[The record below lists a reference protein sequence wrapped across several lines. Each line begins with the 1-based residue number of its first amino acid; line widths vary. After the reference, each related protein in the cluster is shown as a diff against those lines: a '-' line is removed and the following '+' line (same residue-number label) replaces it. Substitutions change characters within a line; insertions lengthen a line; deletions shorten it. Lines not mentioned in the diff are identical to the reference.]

1 MNDQR
6 THIDL
11 FSGIGGFALAAN
23 AAGFRTSVFCE
34 QDDYCAK
41 VLRRHWPDVPVIPD
55 IRDFDGT
62 KWRGAALLTGGFP
75 CQPFSQAGQQRG
87 EQDDRALW
95 KEMFRVIKEARP
107 RFVLAENVTG
117 LINMALDD
125 VLSQLEGEGY
135 STGTVVLPAC
145 SLNAPHRRDRVWIM
159 AHAGRFQSGS
169 QEKPKRASNDSARCS
184 GRTYARSQ
192 EDVAH
197 ADIAGLEGSVSKGI
211 QGKAGKLGGYRN
223 PPELVGDEG
232 EDVANTVSGI
242 TQKLKRRES
251 VLGKENKRRA
261 AVGHRYGNDETGR
274 AWLPEPNVGFLADG
288 FPAGLAGGG
297 WWDTEPDIPRVAT
310 GVKDRRRKLM
320 ALGNAI
326 VPQVAYEI
334 LKLI

>member
-55 IRDFDGT
+55 IRDFDGS
-62 KWRGAALLTGGFP
+62 KWRGAGLLTGGFP
-75 CQPFSQAGQQRG
+75 CQPFSVAGEQRG
-87 EQDDRALW
+87 EEDDRALW

-107 RFVLAENVTG
+107 RFVLAENVAG

-125 VLSQLEGEGY
+125 VLSRLEGEGY
-135 STGTVVLPAC
+135 TTGTVVLPAC
-145 SLNAPHRRDRVWIM
+145 AVNAPHRRDRVWIM
-159 AHAGRFQSGS
+159 AHGEGIQCNERQHRNDKEAFGQKGIRVKTGTGCKDVAHAKHKERQETGPSGGR
-169 QEKPKRASNDSARCS
+169 EKEKRNPSADAFTGC
-184 GRTYARSQ
+184 GGA

-197 ADIAGLEGSVSKGI
+197 SNRFRLQGERPDSDPKGRQGQDERPAGLCS
-211 QGKAGKLGGYRN
+211 GG
-223 PPELVGDEG
+223 
-232 EDVANTVSGI
+232 
-242 TQKLKRRES
+242 TQW
-251 VLGKENKRRA
+251 
-261 AVGHRYGNDETGR
+261 DI
-274 AWLPEPNVGFLADG
+274 EPNVG
-288 FPAGLAGGG
+288 
-297 WWDTEPDIPRVAT
+297 RVANGIPHRT
-310 GVKDRRRKLM
+310 HRLK

-334 LKLI
+334 LKQI

>member
-1 MNDQR
+1 MNSSANEPR

-34 QDDYCAK
+34 QDDYCTK
-41 VLRRHWPDVPVIPD
+41 VLKRHWPNVPIIPD
-55 IRDFDGT
+55 VKEFDGGRW
-62 KWRGAALLTGGFP
+62 KGADLLTGGFP

-107 RFVLAENVTG
+107 RFVLAENVAG

-135 STGTVVLPAC
+135 SCGTVVLPAC
-145 SLNAPHRRDRVWIM
+145 AVNAPHRRDRVWIM
-159 AHAGRFQSGS
+159 AHAASAEFHNKGQREKQRDGTIGSG
-169 QEKPKRASNDSARCS
+169 
-184 GRTYARSQ
+184 

-197 ADIAGLEGSVSKGI
+197 ANSERGRGGECEREYATDAGEPSGS
-211 QGKAGKLGGYRN
+211 
-223 PPELVGDEG
+223 PELRNWDAESLVG
-232 EDVANTVSGI
+232 
-242 TQKLKRRES
+242 
-251 VLGKENKRRA
+251 
-261 AVGHRYGNDETGR
+261 
-274 AWLPEPNVGFLADG
+274 
-288 FPAGLAGGG
+288 
-297 WWDTEPDIPRVAT
+297 RVAHGIPHRT
-310 GVKDRRRKLM
+310 HRLK